1 MRKTK
6 KSILNLSF
14 SLIYKLLVVA
24 IGLVLPRMFILQYG
38 SELNGLQSS
47 VNQIFTYIALIEAGV
62 GEAALQAL
70 YRPVA
75 DKDRR
80 GANEILSA
88 TTKYYN
94 KIGII
99 YFIIL
104 FALAAIYPLIVPTDK
119 ISYLNFLFYII
130 VSGATTGLNFFFVAK
145 ITMVV
150 NAEGDTYWTSIL
162 QFFVFLLT
170 SVCRIF
176 CIMQGYNIL
185 VIQLGYFAVNMLY
198 TLALYIFA
206 KKKYPWISFKE
217 KPNLKA
223 LEQKN
228 SVLLHKISG
237 IVFQNTDVLI
247 LTFFCDLETVSIYG
261 IYKLVANSILSII
274 SMMTGSVT
282 FALGQ
287 TLATDKEKYKKLIDV
302 YHVYYTALSF
312 AVFAV
317 TYVLYLPF
325 VRLYTAGS
333 DIIYV
338 DRWLPVLFILIE
350 LLMIGR
356 EAMMLTITVAG
367 HFKQTLVRSLIES
380 GINLTV
386 SIVAVIFLGIYGV
399 LLGTVAAL
407 LYRTIDINLYANKRV
422 LGRSSFNT
430 MKVWISNLIVFAGI
444 ALLFD
449 YVIKL
454 NITNYLSFIIAG
466 LILSVVFVAA
476 FIIINSLINI
486 KEFKLVCSY
495 FGKRR

>member
-1 MRKTK
+1 M
-6 KSILNLSF
+6 NLAF
-14 SLIYKLLVVA
+14 SVVNKIFVMA
-24 IGLVLPRMFILQYG
+24 IGLLIPRLFILEYG

-47 VNQIFTYIALIEAGV
+47 VTQIFGYIALLEAGI
-62 GEAALQAL
+62 GESALQAL
-70 YRPVA
+70 YKPTA
-75 DKDRR
+75 EKDRQ

-99 YFIIL
+99 YFVIL
-104 FALAAIYPLIVPTDK
+104 FALAAIYPLIVPTDE

-145 ITMVV
+145 VGLVV
-150 NAEGDTYWTSIL
+150 NAEGDSYWTTVL
-162 QFFVFLLT
+162 QFFVFVLT
-170 SVCRIF
+170 STCKIVCILLGF
-176 CIMQGYNIL
+176 NIL
-185 VIQLGYFAVNMLY
+185 IIQIGYFAVNMIY

-261 IYKLVANSILSII
+261 IYKLVVNSILSII
-274 SMMTGSVT
+274 NMLTGSVT
-282 FALGQ
+282 FAMGQ
-287 TLATDKEKYKKLIDV
+287 TLASDKEKYKRLIDT
-302 YHVYYTALSF
+302 YHVYYTSVSF
-312 AVFAV
+312 AILAV

-333 DIIYV
+333 DINYV
-338 DRWLPVLFILIE
+338 DKWLPVLFILIE
-350 LLMIGR
+350 LLIIGR
-356 EAMMLTITVAG
+356 DAMMLTITVAG

-399 LLGTVAAL
+399 LLGTIAAL

-444 ALLFD
+444 VLLFD

-466 LILSVVFVAA
+466 LILLVVFVVA
-476 FIIINSLINI
+476 FILINSLINI

-495 FGKRR
+495 FGKKR